1 MLAGRMPRDLLRQTV
16 AQLAQRLDRAFAET
30 ALRPSASVRSKS
42 SAESLGVAARLRA
55 LGLIRA
61 FYGGPDSLDTHGR
74 IFPEPLPITPSV
86 SRVRS
91 INGQGEVLD
100 LRWPSE
106 FSPLWSLEAVQER
119 LETLTSEERD
129 AFMLS
134 SRPDAVAL
142 LREFGIDQSA
152 SLREKYLRS
161 KGNQTAHAR
170 WFRHAD
176 GPRPVAVLLH
186 GYLGGTFAIEE
197 RVLPVRRLFDGGL
210 DVVLTI
216 LPLHG
221 PRRSEARG
229 FRPPAFPSSD
239 PRFTIEGFRQLVFD
253 HRALF
258 DYLRLG
264 GAPGIGLMGMS
275 LGGFSAALLSTL
287 EPNLRFSVLFIPLAA
302 IEQFAHDHG
311 RMLGTPAEQEQQRDA
326 LRAAQW
332 PISPLARPPL
342 LASDRVAVV
351 AGQADEVTGLAHA
364 EHLAQHFGTH
374 ISLFEGGHLLHFGRE
389 RAFEPVW
396 QMLEHEGFRSVRPP
410 SGRVLKSVRP

>member
-1 MLAGRMPRDLLRQTV
+1 VPRI
-16 AQLAQRLDRAFAET
+16 
-30 ALRPSASVRSKS
+30 S
-42 SAESLGVAARLRA
+42 
-55 LGLIRA
+55 
-61 FYGGPDSLDTHGR
+61 
-74 IFPEPLPITPSV
+74 PSV
-86 SRVRS
+86 TRVRS
-91 INGQGEVLD
+91 LNGEGEVLD

-106 FSPLWSLEAVQER
+106 FEPLWTDRAVQDR
-119 LETLTSEERD
+119 LDSLTSEERD
-129 AFMLS
+129 ELMVAS
-134 SRPDAVAL
+134 QPDASAL
-142 LREFGIDQSA
+142 LREFGIDQTA
-152 SLREKYLRS
+152 SLRAKYLRS
-161 KGNQTAHAR
+161 RANRTAHAR
-170 WFRHAD
+170 WFRHAN
-176 GPRPVAVLLH
+176 GPRPIAVLLH

-221 PRRSEARG
+221 PRRSESRG

-258 DYLRLG
+258 DYLREG
-264 GAPGIGLMGMS
+264 GAPGLGLMGMS

-287 EPNLRFSVLFIPLAA
+287 ETGLRFSVLFIPLAA

-332 PISPLARPPL
+332 PISPLARPSL
-342 LASDRVAVV
+342 VAAERVAVV
-351 AGQADEVTGLAHA
+351 AGESDEVTGLAHA
-364 EHLAQHFGTH
+364 ERLAQHFGTH
-374 ISLFEGGHLLHFGRE
+374 VSRFEGGHLLHFGRE

-396 QMLEHEGFRSVRPP
+396 QMLEHEGFRSLRPP
-410 SGRVLKSVRP
+410 SGRVPKMVWP

>member
-1 MLAGRMPRDLLRQTV
+1 MLADRMPRDLFR
-16 AQLAQRLDRAFAET
+16 QLAQRVDRAFAET

-55 LGLIRA
+55 LALIRT
-61 FYGGPDSLDTHGR
+61 FYGGPEARATHGR
-74 IFPEPLPITPSV
+74 MFPEVPRITPSV

-91 INGQGEVLD
+91 LNGQGEVLD

-106 FSPLWSLEAVQER
+106 FSPLWSLDEVQAR
-119 LETLTSEERD
+119 LDALGAEERD
-129 AFMLS
+129 ELRVS
-134 SRPDAVAL
+134 SRPDAAAL

-152 SLREKYLRS
+152 GLREKYLRS
-161 KGNQTAHAR
+161 KGNRTAYAR
-170 WFRHAD
+170 WYRHAN

-221 PRRSEARG
+221 PRRSETRG

-258 DYLRLG
+258 EYLRHG

-287 EPNLRFSVLFIPLAA
+287 EQNLRFSVLFIPLAA
-302 IEQFAHDHG
+302 IERFAHDHG

-332 PISPLARPPL
+332 PISPFARTPL
-342 LASDRVAVV
+342 VAAERVAVV
-351 AGQADEVTGLAHA
+351 AGEADEVTGLAHA

-374 ISLFEGGHLLHFGRE
+374 VSLFEGGHLLHFGRE

-396 QMLEHEGFRSVRPP
+396 QMLEHEGFRSIRPP

>member
-1 MLAGRMPRDLLRQTV
+1 
-16 AQLAQRLDRAFAET
+16 
-30 ALRPSASVRSKS
+30 
-42 SAESLGVAARLRA
+42 
-55 LGLIRA
+55 LIRT
-61 FYGGPDSLDTHGR
+61 FYGGPDSLATHGR
-74 IFPEPLPITPSV
+74 MFPEAPRITPSV

-91 INGQGEVLD
+91 LNGQGEVLD

-106 FSPLWSLEAVQER
+106 FSPLWSLDAVQAR
-119 LETLTSEERD
+119 LDALNVDERD
-129 AFMLS
+129 ELMVS
-134 SRPDAVAL
+134 SRPDAAAL

-152 SLREKYLRS
+152 PLREKYLRS
-161 KGNQTAHAR
+161 KANRTAYAR
-170 WFRHAD
+170 WYRHAN

-258 DYLRLG
+258 EYLRHG

-287 EPNLRFSVLFIPLAA
+287 EQNLRFSVLFIPLAM

-311 RMLGTPAEQEQQRDA
+311 RMLGSSAEQEKQRDA

-332 PISPLARPPL
+332 PISPFARPPL
-342 LASDRVAVV
+342 VAAERVAVV
-351 AGQADEVTGLAHA
+351 AGEADEVTGLAHA

-374 ISLFEGGHLLHFGRE
+374 ISRFEGGHLLHFGRE

-396 QMLEHEGFRSVRPP
+396 QMLEHEGFRSIRPP